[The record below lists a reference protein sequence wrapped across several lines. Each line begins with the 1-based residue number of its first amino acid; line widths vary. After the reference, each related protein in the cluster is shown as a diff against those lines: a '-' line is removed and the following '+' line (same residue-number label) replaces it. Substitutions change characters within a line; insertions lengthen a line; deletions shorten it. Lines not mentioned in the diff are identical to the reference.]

1 MDSRRNPELL
11 RGKNGKDYKR
21 RDVIPNMRKELVT
34 QVSTFVT
41 AAFGFVAALAWN
53 NAVQSLFAVGGALHF
68 MADYGPWAYA
78 IFVTAIA
85 VLATVYLGK
94 LAEKAKK

>member
-1 MDSRRNPELL
+1 M
-11 RGKNGKDYKR
+11 K
-21 RDVIPNMRKELVT
+21 KELIT

-53 NAVQSLFAVGGALHF
+53 QAVQSLFAAGGALHF
-68 MADYGPWAYA
+68 VADYGPWAYA
-78 IFVTAIA
+78 VFVTVLA
-85 VLATVYLGK
+85 VLATIYIGK